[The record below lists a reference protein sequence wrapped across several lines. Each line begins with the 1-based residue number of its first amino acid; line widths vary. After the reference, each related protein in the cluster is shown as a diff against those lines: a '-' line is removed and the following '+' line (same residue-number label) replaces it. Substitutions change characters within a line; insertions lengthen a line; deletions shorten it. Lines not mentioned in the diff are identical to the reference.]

1 MSVSQFA
8 QTDVVTA
15 DRDTSASELAGEMR
29 DSDVGCVVIVEESE
43 PVGIVT
49 DRELALS
56 LADGGDLSG
65 STAGELMTEN
75 PITVAEDNDIFTV
88 VETFDEENVRRLPVV
103 SDDGELSGI
112 VSLDDVVVM
121 LSTEFGHVSDV
132 IETQSPRF

>member
-1 MSVSQFA
+1 MSVNQFA

-29 DSDVGCVVIVEESE
+29 DSDVGSVVIVEESE

-49 DRELALS
+49 DRELALA

-65 STAGELMTEN
+65 STAGELMTED

-103 SDDGELSGI
+103 DDGGELSGI

-132 IETQSPRF
+132 IEAQSPRF

>member
-15 DRDTSASELAGEMR
+15 DRDTAASDLAGEMR
-29 DSDVGCVVIVEESE
+29 ESDVGSVVIVEESE

-49 DRELALS
+49 DRQLALA

-65 STAGELMTEN
+65 TTASELMTEDL
-75 PITVAEDNDIFTV
+75 ITVSAENNVFEV
-88 VETFDEENVRRLPVV
+88 VETFDEESVRRLPMVGE
-103 SDDGELSGI
+103 DGELAGI

-121 LSTEFGHVSDV
+121 LSVEFGHVSDV
-132 IETQSPRF
+132 IEAQSPRF